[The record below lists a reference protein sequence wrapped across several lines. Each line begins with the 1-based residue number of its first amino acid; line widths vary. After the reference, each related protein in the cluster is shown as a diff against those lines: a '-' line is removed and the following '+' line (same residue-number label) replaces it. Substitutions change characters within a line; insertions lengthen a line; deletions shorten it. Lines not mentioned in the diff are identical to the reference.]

1 MQLSPEEIQQIVRK
15 VIERINR
22 GEAAPAAAAPAPRA
36 AASASPAPVQATPEP
51 SLPVG
56 ATPGIYPDIDSAVRA
71 AAAAQAK
78 LMTMGVEKRRL
89 LIENMRR
96 RFREAIPG
104 IAERTVRE
112 TGLGRVQDKI
122 GKNTLAVEKTPGVED
137 LEPIAWT
144 GDDGLTL
151 VERSPFGVIGSITP
165 TTNPTETIVCNS
177 IGMIAAGN
185 AVTFNT
191 HPRAKRVCQEAI
203 GLLNNAIVEAGGP
216 PNLLTGIAEPSLK
229 SSDELMHHPGIRLLI
244 VTGGGEVAKAAFQSG
259 KKAIVAGPGNPP
271 AVVDE
276 TADLALAARNITN
289 SASLDNNI
297 LCTAEKEMIVVASV
311 ADRFI
316 DELKRASAYHVIG
329 SNVQKLENLIFKEP
343 GHLNR
348 DLVGLDVQVILSK
361 IGITVPA
368 NVKMAFVETG
378 PDHPFVHTEMLMPV
392 LPVVRVADVHAAIDL
407 AIRAE
412 KGNRHTA
419 TMHSRDITNLHKMAR
434 ECEASIFVKNGP
446 SYAGLGMGGEGYTS
460 FSIAGPTG
468 EGLTRTRN
476 FCRERRCTLK
486 DLFNI
491 VGRG

>member
-15 VIERINR
+15 VIDRMNR
-22 GEAAPAAAAPAPRA
+22 GEAAPLPSRAPEPAPAPR
-36 AASASPAPVQATPEP
+36 SAPAPEYRPPA
-51 SLPVG
+51 G
-56 ATPGIYPDIDSAVRA
+56 AHTGVFADIDSAVKA
-71 AAAAQAK
+71 AGVAQTT
-78 LMTMGVEKRRL
+78 LMTLGVEKRKV

-104 IAERTVRE
+104 IAERTVAE
-112 TGLGRVQDKI
+112 TGLGRVRDKV
-122 GKNTLAVEKTPGVED
+122 GKNTLAVDKTPGVED
-137 LEPIAWT
+137 LEPITWT
-144 GDDGLTL
+144 GDHGLTL
-151 VERSPFGVIGSITP
+151 VEHSPFGVIGSITP
-165 TTNPTETIVCNS
+165 TTNPTETIICNS

-185 AVTFNT
+185 AVTFNP

-203 GLLNNAIVEAGGP
+203 ALINNAIVEAGGP
-216 PNLLTGIAEPSLK
+216 PDLLTTVAEPSMK
-229 SSDELMHHPGIRLLI
+229 SSEELMHHAGIKLLI
-244 VTGGGEVAKAAFQSG
+244 VTGGGEVARAAFHSG

-276 TADLALAARNITN
+276 TAELPLAARNIVD

-316 DELKRASAYHVIG
+316 EELKRANGYHVIG
-329 SNVQKLENLIFKEP
+329 SYVQKLENLIFQQP

-361 IGITVPA
+361 IGISVPP
-368 NVKMAFVETG
+368 NIKLAFVETG

-392 LPVVRVADVHAAIDL
+392 LPVVRVPDVHAAIEL
-407 AIRAE
+407 AIKAE
-412 KGNRHTA
+412 KGNKHTA

-446 SYAGLGMGGEGYTS
+446 SYAGLGMGGEGYAS

>member
-1 MQLSPEEIQQIVRK
+1 MQLSPDEIQKIVRK
-15 VIERINR
+15 VIDRIGQ
-22 GEAAPAAAAPAPRA
+22 GEIAPGCATAPGSSPVRSPAAPVALGPNPGVFPDMDSAIRA
-36 AASASPAPVQATPEP
+36 AGV
-51 SLPVG
+51 
-56 ATPGIYPDIDSAVRA
+56 
-71 AAAAQAK
+71 AQQT
-78 LMTMGVEKRRL
+78 LMELTLEKRREM
-89 LIENMRR
+89 IENMRR

-104 IAERTVRE
+104 IAERTVQE
-112 TGLGRVQDKI
+112 TGLGRAADKVH
-122 GKNTLAVEKTPGVED
+122 KNRLAVDKTPGVED
-137 LEPIAWT
+137 LEPFVWT

-151 VERSPFGVIGSITP
+151 VEHSPFGVIGSITP
-165 TTNPTETIVCNS
+165 TTNPTETIICNS

-185 AVTFNT
+185 SVAFNP

-203 GLLNNAIVEAGGP
+203 GLINQAIVEAGGP
-216 PNLLTGIAEPSLK
+216 PNLLTTVAEPTLK

-271 AVVDE
+271 ALVDE
-276 TADLALAARNITN
+276 TADLPLAARFIVD

-316 DELKRASAYHVIG
+316 EELKRANAYQVIG
-329 SNVQKLENLIFKEP
+329 SNVQKLENLLFPTP

-348 DLVGLDVQVILSK
+348 DMIGQDVQVILAK

-368 NVKMAFVETG
+368 NIKLAFVETG
-378 PDHPFVHTEMLMPV
+378 PEHTFVHSEMLMPV
-392 LPVVRVADVHAAIDL
+392 LPVVRVPDVSAAIAL
-407 AIRAE
+407 GIRAE

-419 TMHSRDITNLHKMAR
+419 TMHSRDVRNLHQMAR
-434 ECEASIFVKNGP
+434 LCEASIFVKNGP

-476 FCRERRCTLK
+476 FTRERRCTLK